1 MNRQTLFFI
10 LAIIVQLVILAAVPA
25 KNIYTRATGKS
36 IILKMRPVDPYN
48 ILSGYY
54 VTLNFEISNPES
66 FTGEK
71 NYSSGQA
78 IYAVL
83 EKRSDGI
90 WHPVSL
96 SDVLPSW
103 LSDNHV
109 AIRGS
114 YSSMWIKYGI
124 EEFYIPEDKRREIDR
139 ELRENRDQGRV
150 EIKLDSRGNA
160 ALVRLLIGER
170 VYDY

>member
-1 MNRQTLFFI
+1 MKRQTLFFT
-10 LAIIVQLVILAAVPA
+10 LAIIGQLAILAAVPA

-36 IILKMRPVDPYN
+36 LMLKMRPVDPYN

-54 VTLNFEISNPES
+54 VTLNFEISNPSS

-71 NYSSGQA
+71 NYSSGQT

-90 WHPVSL
+90 WYPVSL
-96 SDVLPSW
+96 SDVLPAG
-103 LSDNHV
+103 LSDNLV

-114 YSSMWIKYGI
+114 YSSLGIKYGI
-124 EEFYIPEDKRREIDR
+124 EEFYIPEDKRGEIDR
-139 ELRENRDQGRV
+139 ELSGNRDRGRV